1 MSKNLTP
8 LTDQELEQANGGKIE
23 TVIADSM
30 KDSSCRNFRTK
41 DQCKEQSDK
50 CQWEDGLCVP
60 ADGLQ
65 PGTTRIKL

>member
-30 KDSSCRNFRTK
+30 KDSSCRNFRTEA
-41 DQCKEQSDK
+41 QCKEQSDN
-50 CQWEDGLCVP
+50 CQWAAGRCVP

-65 PGTTRIKL
+65 PATRLFL